1 MRVRILFSQSGS
13 PTSGSEDISLVILIV
28 IISVGVIVS
37 LGIVLILVMGLVY
50 YKKRVRINKPS
61 CSNTCSP
68 TGKPQG
74 SHLIGNDLYN
84 SAQVAGLSLPHQTSS
99 LRSQTDNDATEP
111 AVEPEYL
118 SITNLG
124 RNQRQ
129 TSHNTNSL
137 SPEGMPEY
145 LSITNIGQQN
155 SALSSTLQPR
165 ARSAGVIPDNEP
177 EYASLTSSHLQ
188 NMHQQ
193 VPMVAN
199 PSYVVVK
206 SGGMKMT
213 QNSAYMTN
221 RDAIPSHERR

>member
-1 MRVRILFSQSGS
+1 MRVRILFSLSGS

-28 IISVGVIVS
+28 IISVGVIVIF
-37 LGIVLILVMGLVY
+37 GTVLILVLGLVY
-50 YKKRVRINKPS
+50 YKKRTRINKPS

-68 TGKPQG
+68 TGKPQ
-74 SHLIGNDLYN
+74 IDNDLYN
-84 SAQVAGLSLPHQTSS
+84 SVPVAGLSLPHQTSS
-99 LRSQTDNDATEP
+99 LCSQTDNDATEP

-124 RNQRQ
+124 RNQRH
-129 TSHNTNSL
+129 TSDNTNSL

-221 RDAIPSHERR
+221 WDAIPSHERR